1 MILKGFSA
9 MCNFLF
15 EIFKI
20 YFVIYPTW
28 YVVDAE
34 QAHAKNTHHVRAEV
48 RSRVSDAD
56 VVLNEENSSHRI

>member
-1 MILKGFSA
+1 MILKDFSA
-9 MCNFLF
+9 MYNFLF

-34 QAHAKNTHHVRAEV
+34 QAHAKTPTMSEPKCAAE
-48 RSRVSDAD
+48 SQTQT
-56 VVLNEENSSHRI
+56 LF